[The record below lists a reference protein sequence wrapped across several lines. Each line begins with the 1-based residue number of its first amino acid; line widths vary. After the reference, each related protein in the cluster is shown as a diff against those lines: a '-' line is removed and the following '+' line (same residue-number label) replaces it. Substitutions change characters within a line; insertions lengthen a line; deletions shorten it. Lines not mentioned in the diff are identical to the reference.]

1 MRRIRCTVLFL
12 IAASIAVTNASS
24 PSPSTASTAPAA
36 FAGTISGRV
45 TSSQTGLGMSGT
57 IQFYDLNNDDFP
69 ATATLDGTGNYTVNL
84 PAGSYAV
91 LTQNTQGHVNEVW
104 PNVPCSAVC
113 DVNALVPIDVTTNA
127 VTDIDFVLDPGGRV
141 SGTVTSTS
149 TGLPL
154 AGVTVSLIDAG
165 ETVPF
170 TKGVTDVNG
179 VFTTE
184 GGTAAGNVYAVTLN
198 QIGYQNELFDNI
210 KCEDCQPSVEGGT
223 LFVVAGTGTT
233 GGLNFALDPGGV
245 VSGTVTDGNGAPL
258 ANVIIDFETADFS
271 FSFGAVTDAFGHYTT
286 SGQVAGT
293 YYPHTINN
301 QGYVDK
307 AYGDVICH
315 EDYCNAVAVGAP
327 VTVVVGAT
335 TSNINFSLPAGGR
348 ISGAVTNVA
357 GGAPV
362 PINAGNA
369 AIVVFNSAGLFV
381 TPTLTDANGLYTTPH
396 LPPGTYYLQ
405 TQNVPGFGNQ
415 LYNSIGCSGC
425 LVATGTPVTVTA
437 GNTTG
442 AIDFPLAASGSISGT
457 VTNAVGGAAI
467 NGANVQ
473 VFSST
478 GGGVGNA
485 NTNASGVYTIS
496 GLAPGSYYVRTNQGG
511 AFINEIYDDIP
522 CQQCSVT
529 ASGAPL
535 VPVTSGATTGNI
547 NFALATGGRISGF
560 VTNAS
565 GGAAIQNVAVQL
577 FNSQSVS
584 MGQVNTQANGSY
596 TTAGLPAGT
605 YYVRTNNTLG
615 FINELYNDIA
625 CPIAVCQASDGA
637 PIAVTAGVTTSA
649 INFALNATGGKI
661 SGKVTNAGGAPLQ
674 NVTVQTY
681 SSIGR
686 FLGGVQTDASGNY
699 STQSLPDGTYYLR
712 AANNLGYIDQVYD
725 GESCITLCQPLTG
738 TPVTVAGAAV
748 TGKNFA
754 LSPGGFIGGTIRD
767 AGTLALLPN
776 VAVAIYRSNGLL
788 VKSATTISN
797 GTFTATGLPAGTYFL
812 RTVNNSGYQDV
823 IYNNMTFCA
832 ATCLVTDG
840 TGVAV
845 TVGNTTGN
853 VDFNLTPAVEK
864 MQNGTFSN
872 GLTAW
877 SIFASPNNP
886 ADLVWKFVSNA
897 FQYYRVNGS
906 QSGVVLQNTGASFAA
921 GAGILAQFD
930 VVNTSDVRKRISVL
944 VHAQDFSDI
953 SVCTFWVP
961 PLQGLRRY
969 AMLTHTTKDWT
980 GPTAASISFYAASP
994 GNDGGYYQLDNVTLQ
1009 PSAAAV
1015 EDTECVDP
1023 FRPGLVTGPDGPELL
1038 TNGDFST
1045 GTTAG
1050 WNLVFQIVS
1059 QVANGVFEF
1068 FRPTPNQDPAG
1079 VILQHTFA
1087 PVAAGETLTAQF
1099 QLGNSSG
1106 VRKRVTV
1113 LLHDFTFGDLS
1124 ACTFWLAPGQPLSDY
1139 TMRSYATQNWTDATI
1154 SIYAA
1159 TAGNEQWMRLDNV
1172 SLRKTPSAHIAGTDC
1187 LEPAFG
1193 FLGPTGGAM
1202 TAMAATLPGTVA
1214 AADTLAPGAWTD
1226 AVAGVEFLMTS
1237 DETGAVPFALT
1248 PLDLRQSPLSSLSFQ
1263 SRRGTDTSRAELQV
1277 SVDGHTWQSL
1287 ADVPPSDDWIGVD
1300 VDLSAFAGQVVYLRF
1315 VMDAGPPSGLPRD
1328 ARWEIRRLVI
1338 Y

>member
-1 MRRIRCTVLFL
+1 
-12 IAASIAVTNASS
+12 
-24 PSPSTASTAPAA
+24 
-36 FAGTISGRV
+36 
-45 TSSQTGLGMSGT
+45 MSG
-57 IQFYDLNNDDFP
+57 IVQFYDLNNEDFP

-113 DVNALVPIDVTTNA
+113 DVGAIVPIDITTDA

-179 VFTTE
+179 VFTSE
-184 GGTAAGNVYAVTLN
+184 GGTVAGNVYAVTLN
-198 QIGYQNELFDNI
+198 QIGYQNELFDNV
-210 KCEDCQPSVEGGT
+210 KCEDCQPSAEGGS

-233 GGLNFALDPGGV
+233 GGLNFALDPGGS
-245 VSGTVTDGNGAPL
+245 VSGTVTDGNGVPL
-258 ANVIIDFETADFS
+258 ANVIIDFEAADFS
-271 FSFGAVTDAFGHYTT
+271 FSFGAMTDASGHYTT
-286 SGQVAGT
+286 SGQIAGT
-293 YYPHTINN
+293 YYPHTINH

-315 EDYCNAVAVGAP
+315 QNYCNAVAVGAP

-335 TSNINFSLPAGGR
+335 TSNINFTLPAGGR
-348 ISGAVTNVA
+348 ISGAVTNGP

-362 PINAGNA
+362 PIDTGNA
-369 AIVVFNSAGLFV
+369 AIAIFNSAGVFV
-381 TPTLTDANGLYTTPH
+381 TPTLTDGSGLYTTQD
-396 LPPGTYYLQ
+396 LPPGIYYLQ

-415 LYNSIGCSGC
+415 LYNAIGCSGC
-425 LVATGTPVTVTA
+425 LVQTGTPVTITA

-442 AIDFPLAASGSISGT
+442 GVNFPLAAGGSISGT
-457 VTNAVGGAAI
+457 VTNAAGGAAI
-467 NGANVQ
+467 NGVSVQ

-485 NTNASGVYTIS
+485 NTNASGVYTVS

-511 AFINEIYDDIP
+511 AFINEVYNDIP
-522 CQQCSVT
+522 CQQCALT
-529 ASGAPL
+529 TSGAPL
-535 VPVTSGATTGNI
+535 VAVTAGATTTNI

-560 VTNAS
+560 VMNAT
-565 GGAAIQNVAVQL
+565 GGAAIQNVQVQL
-577 FNSQSVS
+577 FNSQSVQ
-584 MGQVNTQANGSY
+584 MGSVTTQANGSY
-596 TTAGLPAGT
+596 ITAGLPGGT

-615 FINELYNDIA
+615 FVNELYNDIA
-625 CPIAVCQASDGA
+625 CPITVCQASDGA
-637 PIAVTAGVTTSA
+637 PITVTTGVTTSA
-649 INFALNATGGKI
+649 INFALNATGGRI

-681 SSIGR
+681 NTLGR
-686 FLGGVQTDASGNY
+686 LLGGVQTDAAGNY

-712 AANNLGYIDQVYD
+712 AANSQGYIDQVYD
-725 GESCITLCQPLTG
+725 GASCIAQCQPLTG
-738 TPVTVAGAAV
+738 TPVNVVGGAAV

-754 LSPGGFIGGTIRD
+754 LSPGGSIAGTIRD
-767 AGTLALLPN
+767 GFTLAVLPN
-776 VAVAIYRSNGLL
+776 VNVAIYTSTGLL
-788 VKSATTISN
+788 VKAAGTLSN
-797 GTFTATGLPAGTYFL
+797 GAYLATGLPAGTYFM
-812 RTVNNSGYQDV
+812 RTVNNSGYQDR
-823 IYNNMTFCA
+823 IYNNLPFCG

-840 TGVAV
+840 LGVPV
-845 TVGNTTGN
+845 TVGNTTAN
-853 VDFNLTPAVEK
+853 ANFFLAPAVEK
-864 MQNGTFSN
+864 MQNGNFSN

-886 ADLVWKFVSNA
+886 ADLVWKFVNNA
-897 FQYYRVNGS
+897 FQYYRVTGS

-930 VVNTSDVRKRISVL
+930 VVNFSDVRKRISVL
-944 VHAQDFSDI
+944 IHAQDFSDI

-961 PLQGLRRY
+961 PNQGLRRY

-1009 PSAAAV
+1009 PSADVV

-1023 FRPGLVTGPDGPELL
+1023 FRPGLLSGADGPELL

-1059 QVANGVFEF
+1059 QVSNGVFEF
-1068 FRPTPNQDPAG
+1068 FRPSPNQDPAG

-1159 TAGNEQWMRLDNV
+1159 TAGNDQWMRLDNV
-1172 SLRKTPSAHIAGTDC
+1172 SLKKTPSAHIAGTDC
-1187 LEPAFG
+1187 VEPAFG
-1193 FLGPTGGAM
+1193 FLGPTGGAV
-1202 TAMAATLPGTVA
+1202 TAMSATSPSTIAAV
-1214 AADTLAPGAWTD
+1214 DTLTPAAWTD

-1237 DETGAVPFALT
+1237 DATGAMPFALT
-1248 PLDLRQSPLSSLSFQ
+1248 PLDLRQSPLSSLSFE
-1263 SRRGTDTSRAELQV
+1263 SRRGTDVSRAELQV
-1277 SVDGHTWQSL
+1277 SVDGHTWQPL
-1287 ADVPPSDDWIGVD
+1287 ADVPPSDDWTGVD

-1315 VMDAGPPSGLPRD
+1315 VMDAAPPGGRPQD